1 MTDEFENF
9 DKTQWLVQQQEQAR
23 LQREYVLRTR
33 DIDARTAWTQDQYA
47 LAEDRDAYAG
57 WLEWSSKH
65 NAELEAGWLAYC
77 EPPVVETLPSPSDC
91 CGS

>member
-33 DIDARTAWTQDQYA
+33 DIDARTAWTQTQYA
-47 LAEDRDAYAG
+47 VAEDRDAYGG
-57 WLEWSSKH
+57 WLEWSSHH
-65 NAELEAGWLAYC
+65 NESLEAGWLAHC
-77 EPPVVETLPSPSDC
+77 EPPVIETLPSPSDC